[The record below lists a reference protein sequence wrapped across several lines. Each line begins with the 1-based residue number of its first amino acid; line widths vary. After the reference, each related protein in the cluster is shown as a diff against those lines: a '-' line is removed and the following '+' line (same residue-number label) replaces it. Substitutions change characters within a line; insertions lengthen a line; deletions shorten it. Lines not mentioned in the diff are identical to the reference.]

1 MPPHQ
6 KRSSARAIA
15 IIVGASA
22 SVAFVWWKHH
32 LLWQSLAD
40 LGRLQWEWAVGAVA
54 AESASMATFAR
65 MQARLV
71 RAGGTRLHVRSAIAI
86 TYAGNAIS
94 VSLPLA
100 GSELSVGYTYRQ
112 YLARGLSSSTAAWAL
127 TVGGVVSTLALAAVV
142 GVAATWS
149 GNPGLA
155 VAGGAFAALLALLCA
170 AAVAALRVE
179 RLGGLAE
186 RAAGAAL
193 RAVQRLI
200 GRPAGEAGAL
210 VRKARRDLTSLRL
223 TRRDWLLVAVLA
235 VTNWASDA
243 ACLVCC
249 LHGLGLHLPTSR
261 AVLAWSGGSAA
272 ASLGLTPGGVGIVE
286 AALVASLAAAGAHG
300 AAATSAVFAYR
311 LISLWS
317 VLGIG
322 WIVYLALQ
330 RRPTTA

>member
-1 MPPHQ
+1 MPRRR
-6 KRSSARAIA
+6 RSSGRAIA
-15 IIVGASA
+15 IIIGAGA

-32 LLWQSLAD
+32 LLWRSLAD
-40 LGRLQWEWAVGAVA
+40 LGQLRWEWAFGAVA

-65 MQARLV
+65 MQARLL
-71 RAGGTRLHVRSAIAI
+71 RAGGSRLHIRSAIAI

-112 YLARGLSSSTAAWAL
+112 YLARGLASTTAAWAL
-127 TVGGVVSTLALAAVV
+127 TVGGVVSTVALAAVV
-142 GVAATWS
+142 GAAAMWS

-155 VAGGAFAALLALLCA
+155 IAGGAVAGLLALLCGA
-170 AAVAALRVE
+170 AIAVLRIV
-179 RLGGLAE
+179 RLAGLAE
-186 RAAGAAL
+186 RAARAAV
-193 RAVQRLI
+193 RAAQRLT
-200 GRPAGEAGAL
+200 GRPAGDPGAL
-210 VRKARRDLTSLRL
+210 VRQARQDLTSLKL
-223 TRRDWLLVAVLA
+223 ARRDWLVVAALA

-286 AALVASLAAAGAHG
+286 AALVASLSAAGAHG

-330 RRPTTA
+330 RRPATAA